1 MHLKAEELVDLA
13 EGTRPESSATHLA
26 SCAACR
32 QQVADARA
40 MMAVAADVAV
50 PEPSPLFW
58 DHLSDRVRLA
68 VAAEPKPRR
77 SWIPSLTWTRVLL
90 PIASLAVAALVL
102 LLVNSRTPT
111 SRVTMPGAAPAV
123 ADARPANDVLAE
135 PTNAADDPSLVLMGE
150 LASGMDWDAESEAG
164 LAGRGSTEHAVTH
177 LSDTDLRA
185 LQQLLT
191 AEIAHSGA

>member
-13 EGTRPESSATHLA
+13 EGTRPESSAPHLA
-26 SCAACR
+26 ACGACR
-32 QQVADARA
+32 QQLADARA
-40 MMAVAADVAV
+40 MMAMAADVAV

-68 VAAEPKPRR
+68 VAAEPEPRR
-77 SWIPSLTWTRVLL
+77 SWIPSLTWTGVLV
-90 PIASLAVAALVL
+90 PVASLAVAGLVV

-111 SRVTMPGAAPAV
+111 SPAPKPGAAAV

-135 PTNAADDPSLVLMGE
+135 PTNGADDPSLVLVGE
-150 LASGMDWDAESEAG
+150 LASDMDWDDAAEAG
-164 LAGRGSTEHAVTH
+164 LTARGSAEHAVTH
-177 LSDTDLRA
+177 LNQADLRA

-191 AEIAHSGA
+191 AEIEHSGG